1 MQTTSALYTANAQK
15 MLHLSKRFLLIA
27 YGLYAWTTFLS
38 LAAVTLVLLLIA
50 PGLKT
55 RRVVGSQC
63 AKLWLKIAGI
73 PVEFRGAE
81 LLPDCPAMIVA
92 NHSSYIDGVLLKA
105 VLPARY
111 AFVIKKEMIKVP
123 LAGLLL
129 RRIGAEFVDRFNR
142 HSGAMDAR
150 RLMRTASG
158 GGSLVFFPEGT
169 FTGRPGLA
177 RFHGGA
183 FTIAARAHMPVVPVV
198 IRGARHILRNDTIW
212 PRPGRVYIEVLAT
225 IVPVE
230 GETGAAVAITL
241 RDQSRAH
248 ILLALGEPDLAH
260 DDGVAD
266 LAAERKLP
274 RRDKQRANENR

>member
-1 MQTTSALYTANAQK
+1 MIQP
-15 MLHLSKRFLLIA
+15 SKRLLLVL
-27 YGLYAWTTFLS
+27 YGLYAWATF
-38 LAAVTLVLLLIA
+38 AVLGLLTLIILLIL
-50 PGLKT
+50 PGLKA

-63 AKLWLKIAGI
+63 ARIWLKVAGI
-73 PVEFRGAE
+73 SVEFRGAE

-111 AFVIKKEMIKVP
+111 AFVIKKEMVKVP

-150 RLMRTASG
+150 RLMRSAAD

-177 RFHGGA
+177 QFHGGA
-183 FTIAARAHMPVVPVV
+183 FTIAARAHMPVVPLV
-198 IRGARHILRNDTIW
+198 IRGARQILRGNTIW
-212 PRPGRVYIEVLAT
+212 PRPGRVFIEALTVIEHSATASATTLA
-225 IVPVE
+225 VSM
-230 GETGAAVAITL
+230 

-248 ILLALGEPDLAH
+248 ILLALGEPDLAS
-260 DDGVAD
+260 DGVAE
-266 LAAERKLP
+266 LAAERQL
-274 RRDKQRANENR
+274 RRNKRRAAKAS

>member
-1 MQTTSALYTANAQK
+1 MIQ
-15 MLHLSKRFLLIA
+15 LSKRFLLVL
-27 YGLYAWTTFLS
+27 YGVYAWTTFIGLGTM
-38 LAAVTLVLLLIA
+38 TLVLLLIA

-55 RRVVGSQC
+55 RRVLGARCSR
-63 AKLWLKIAGI
+63 LWLKIAGI
-73 PVEFRGAE
+73 SVEFRGAE
-81 LLPDCPAMIVA
+81 LLPECP
-92 NHSSYIDGVLLKA
+92 A
-105 VLPARY
+105 VLPSRY
-111 AFVIKKEMIKVP
+111 AFVIKKEMVKVP

-177 RFHGGA
+177 HFHGGA
-183 FTIAARAHMPVVPVV
+183 FSIAARARMPVVPVV
-198 IRGARHILRNDTIW
+198 IRGARHILRGDTIW

-225 IVPVE
+225 LVPIE
-230 GETGAAVAITL
+230 GDTAATTASTM

-260 DDGVAD
+260 DGIAE

-274 RRDKQRANENR
+274 RRNKHRDKKEHE